1 MAQAMERL
9 LATPKTI
16 PSFPASDDIKQRL
29 SAALRMRPTCLV
41 IKFSGDQGL
50 WLGLR
55 ARRAARQPSSIA
67 GRRLFLQP
75 EPDHAREAGQQ
86 QRAHG
91 PGAAVRVPREE
102 LKRRRAE
109 SRSGEDARANGR
121 LVESAVFALG
131 FAHVHRIEKR
141 RVIDQAHR
149 RPERDLRQQQEPEL
163 AGEQQRG
170 KTQNERNESRE
181 QPPELVVP
189 AAPAPEK
196 YKHPEPDEKPKGTK
210 KNRTGRSRVRAAA
223 PVKGLPPGRCK
234 WRRRR
239 TDSPARPA

>member
-16 PSFPASDDIKQRL
+16 PSFPASDDIKQLL
-29 SAALRMRPTCLV
+29 SAALRMRPTCSV
-41 IKFSGDQGL
+41 IKFSGDQVL
-50 WLGLR
+50 RWGLR
-55 ARRAARQPSSIA
+55 ARRAASKPSSIDD
-67 GRRLFLQP
+67 RQLFLQP
-75 EPDHAREAGQQ
+75 EPDHAGEAGQQ
-86 QRAHG
+86 QPAHG
-91 PGAAVRVPREE
+91 PGAAVWVPREE

-141 RVIDQAHR
+141 RVINQAHR
-149 RPERDLRQQQEPEL
+149 RPERDLRQKHEPEL

-170 KTQNERNESRE
+170 KAQNERNESRE
-181 QPPELVVP
+181 QPPEPIVP

-196 YKHPEPDEKPKGTK
+196 DKRPEPDEKPEGTK
-210 KNRTGRSRVRAAA
+210 KTGF
-223 PVKGLPPGRCK
+223 GGREFQPLSQ
-234 WRRRR
+234 RRDCRQDGVNGHIGER
-239 TDSPARPA
+239 